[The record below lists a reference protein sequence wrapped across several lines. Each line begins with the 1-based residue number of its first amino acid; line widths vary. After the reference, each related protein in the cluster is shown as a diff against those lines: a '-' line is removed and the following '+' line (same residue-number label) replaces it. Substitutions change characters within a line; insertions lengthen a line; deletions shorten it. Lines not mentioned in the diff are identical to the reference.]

1 MRDCYFFSGRICY
14 VFLGSCFRNAL
25 IGILLLVRGRSSV
38 CANFGKMEDLLEGSL
53 RSKEKYGHINHKEEI
68 YEFKFQ
74 NQHNFTSLPLGL
86 SLYTSCFCFL
96 LCIYFLSL
104 QNTYFNIVKTQVL
117 TAFSFYILQ
126 FTSQKEDKLPFL
138 NAI

>member
-25 IGILLLVRGRSSV
+25 IGILLLVRGRSSA
-38 CANFGKMEDLLEGSL
+38 CANFGKMEDLLEGSFGFQISLDL

-74 NQHNFTSLPLGL
+74 NQHNLTSLPLGL

-104 QNTYFNIVKTQVL
+104 QNIYFNIVKT
-117 TAFSFYILQ
+117 
-126 FTSQKEDKLPFL
+126 
-138 NAI
+138 